1 MRPSSLRAI
10 TSTSSTSTEPPCAA
24 TPGWNTERAR
34 LFDGSSLRG
43 RAGSFAR
50 VLKRVATEGWWD
62 NGLESPLIALG
73 PGSGKV
79 QGHRIRDTE
88 TLAVFRAAL
97 EHTEK

>member
-1 MRPSSLRAI
+1 MRPSSLSAI

-24 TPGWNTERAR
+24 TPAGTPNAR

-62 NGLESPLIALG
+62 NGLKSPLIALG

-97 EHTEK
+97 EYTEK